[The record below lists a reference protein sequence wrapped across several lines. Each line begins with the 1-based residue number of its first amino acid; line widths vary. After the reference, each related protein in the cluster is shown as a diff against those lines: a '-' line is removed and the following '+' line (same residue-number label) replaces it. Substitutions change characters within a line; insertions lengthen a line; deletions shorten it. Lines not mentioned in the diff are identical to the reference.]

1 MDKKTQLSARI
12 PGFMEDWNAYKKG
25 LKKIKG
31 VKVTDWCISS
41 DYCFNDPNK
50 DDTVTFT
57 IFPHACAHQI
67 MREIEANIPK
77 DIKKTTHVSDN
88 CINFLKNSPYFFNVT
103 IVIENIKNIFQKED
117 VLEQLENT
125 FKEYETSNLDK
136 SLPDI
141 KEKYKVLKSFNEYIK
156 QKSHSRQLLSQIYFI
171 TQFVSQI
178 LEFLLIKEKGRNP
191 HWVSDRDNMATTC
204 NGILF
209 FLVNCELSRLL
220 KGRVSNFWLHL
231 PAEIKENLKYYPYDP
246 IIRVP
251 DVITGIMSSMK
262 YTNIGIKMDKP

>member
-1 MDKKTQLSARI
+1 MDKKTQLSTRI

-31 VKVTDWCISS
+31 LKVTDWCISS

-77 DIKKTTHVSDN
+77 DIKKTTHVSDK
-88 CINFLKNSPYFFNVT
+88 CITFLKNSPYFFHIT
-103 IVIENIKNIFQKED
+103 IVIEKLKNIFQKEEI
-117 VLEQLENT
+117 LKQLENT
-125 FKEYETSNLDK
+125 FKEYEASNLDK
-136 SLPDI
+136 SSDT
-141 KEKYKVLKSFNEYIK
+141 KERYKALKSFYEYIK

-171 TQFVSQI
+171 AQFVSQI
-178 LEFLLIKEKGRNP
+178 LEFLLIKENGRKP
-191 HWVSDRDNMATTC
+191 HWCSDRDDMAIKC

-209 FLVNCELSRLL
+209 FLVNCELARLL

-231 PAEIKENLKYYPYDP
+231 PAEIKENNK
-246 IIRVP
+246 
-251 DVITGIMSSMK
+251 
-262 YTNIGIKMDKP
+262 